1 MMRSR
6 SELLFVAVGLW
17 ISSPAFGTGDSTGD
31 CEPTQESW
39 LQPRTMVRE
48 ELDGQS
54 KSSAGGISGGGP
66 TSDFLSTNQT
76 PEGDGPDDVVYTP
89 SGAEILIV
97 HRETDNVT
105 FFDANTRQYTHQTI
119 VGDFPTDVAVSPNGQ
134 LAVTANVFSNSVS
147 IIDIATHAVI
157 AEVPITGLQP
167 YRVAITPDS
176 NFAVVGVINDAVN
189 SSFSVVDL
197 NKHVE
202 VLSFPSVSQGVVGFY
217 FTPESGGSGPL
228 FTQFAIAADSETIV
242 CPNRGGAQVALYSRT
257 TGTEIVPALATA
269 VGPTSID
276 ISDDGTVAVIGH
288 DSPGN
293 AITEI
298 DLVSKTVTG
307 SFSTPILDGQVIRI
321 TPDKNHAIAGIS
333 NNVIF
338 VNLTTGA
345 IDTQINTGIVGDIE
359 ISFDGQYAFV
369 SNFNARVIHIPSRT
383 LAATIP
389 FAACVEA
396 ACSPVSLKA
405 VALNTRFREDIH
417 FYSINGG
424 ASAFEGFSST
434 GAADEGD
441 AARNL
446 AISADGNTLVVCHNI
461 SRNVAIVDMPTQTI
475 EAYVEVGDR
484 PLAAAITPNG
494 QYAVVCATDANA
506 VKIIDLTT
514 NSVVSTLPI
523 FNRPS
528 QVRISPDSQWA
539 YVLNIA
545 GGDRISFIQLN
556 GAASSIVSQVTM
568 GDAGSAQGYA
578 YTEISGIE
586 LSSNGLVLA
595 ACDSFANVSGASD
608 RLRLFDTVTR
618 TQIAAVT
625 VGDFPIR
632 VAFNPAGT
640 RAYVC
645 NSFTDNVSVV
655 NVNGAASSVI
665 ATVAGIEFPLVV
677 EVDSSG
683 SFVYVGNTDGN
694 NPQLYVIDANTNAV
708 VGSVPLSDPAR
719 DSHYSAAEN
728 VIYLALNDG
737 SLARVNAAGAFS
749 SVIDSVPLSAGP
761 SDLVYSSATKTAIA
775 AQPIPDGIDIIDYD
789 PAAPCA
795 PDIAPTGGNGTVDV
809 DDLLLVINSWGVC
822 AGECDADITQNDVV
836 DVDDLLAVIN
846 AWGACD

>member
-1 MMRSR
+1 MRFQCTLS
-6 SELLFVAVGLW
+6 LLACGLF
-17 ISSPAFGTGDSTGD
+17 ISSIAQAEGIQSGD
-31 CEPTQESW
+31 CEPITEHW
-39 LQPRTMVRE
+39 LAPRTVVRAE
-48 ELDGQS
+48 
-54 KSSAGGISGGGP
+54 SARNIKQGGIAGAPASV
-66 TSDFLSTNQT
+66 FLSTNQI
-76 PEGDGPDDVVYTP
+76 PEGDGPDDVIYTP
-89 SGAEILIV
+89 NGAEILIV

-105 FFDANTRQYTHQTI
+105 FFDANTRQYTHQTL
-119 VGDFPTDVAVSPNGQ
+119 VGDFPTDVAVTPNGQ

-147 IIDIATHAVI
+147 IINIATHAVI
-157 AEVPITGLQP
+157 AEVPVTGLQP

-176 NFAVVGVINDAVN
+176 NFAVVGVINDAIN

-197 NKHVE
+197 NRNVE
-202 VLSFPSVSQGVVGFY
+202 VLTFSSVSQGVIGF
-217 FTPESGGSGPL
+217 FFSPESGSSGPF
-228 FTQFAIAADSETIV
+228 FTQFAIAPDGETIV
-242 CPNRGGAQVALYSRT
+242 CPNRSGAQVAFYSRS
-257 TGTEIVPALATA
+257 TGAEIVPALPTA

-276 ISDDGTVAVIGH
+276 ISDDGATAVIGH

-298 DLVSKTVTG
+298 DLASKTITG
-307 SFSTPILDGQVIRI
+307 SFGTPILDGQVIRI

-345 IDTQINTGIVGDIE
+345 IDTQIETGVVGDIE

-369 SNFNARVIHIPSRT
+369 SNFNARVIHIPTRT
-383 LAATIP
+383 LVKTIP

-396 ACSPVSLKA
+396 ACSPVALKA

-417 FYSINGG
+417 FYTING
-424 ASAFEGFSST
+424 ASGVFEGFSST
-434 GAADEGD
+434 GAAAEGD

-461 SRNVAIVDMPTQTI
+461 SRNVAIVDMPSQII
-475 EAYVEVGDR
+475 ETYVDVGDR

-506 VKIIDLTT
+506 VKIISLAT
-514 NSVVSTLPI
+514 NSVVATLPI
-523 FNRPS
+523 NNRPS

-539 YVLNIA
+539 YVMNIA
-545 GGDRISFIQLN
+545 SGDRISFIQLN
-556 GAASSIVSQVTM
+556 GASSAIISQVSM
-568 GDAGSAQGYA
+568 GDAGSALGYA

-586 LSSNGLVLA
+586 LSPNGLVLA
-595 ACDSFANVSGASD
+595 ACDSFANVSGTLD

-618 TQIAAVT
+618 TQIAAIT

-632 VAFNPAGT
+632 VAFNPANT

-665 ATVAGIEFPLVV
+665 ATVNGIEFPLVV
-677 EVDSSG
+677 EVDATG
-683 SFVYVGNTDGN
+683 SFVYVGNTDAN
-694 NPQLYVIDANTNAV
+694 NPRLYVIDANTNSIV
-708 VGSVPLSDPAR
+708 SSVLLTDSAR
-719 DSHYSAAEN
+719 DSHYSAADN

-737 SLARVNAAGAFS
+737 TLARVNAAGAS
-749 SVIDSVPLSAGP
+749 SAVIDAVPLSAGP
-761 SDLVYSSATKTAIA
+761 SDLVFSNATKTAIT
-775 AQPIPDGIDIIDYD
+775 AQPIPDGVDIVNYD
-789 PAAPCA
+789 PGTLCP
-795 PDIAPTGGNGTVDV
+795 PDIAPSGGNGTVDV
-809 DDLLLVINSWGVC
+809 DDLLLVINSWGPC
-822 AGECDADITQNDVV
+822 GGCEADITQNGIV

-846 AWGACD
+846 SWGACE